1 MSQHFLHSPAARTL
15 SIREVDRLSEQE
27 AQDIFLKARFAANG
41 GKPFCRHCGPEVKVY
56 RLRETPIRWK
66 CSKCRQ
72 KFSITSGTILAN
84 RKKPLG
90 DYLSTMAHFAGGAKG
105 VAALQMVRY
114 VEFHPK
120 SMFVLLHK
128 LREVMG
134 TEVHTGTLGGPGKIV
149 EIDGTEFGDAE
160 RETNKR
166 PIRAPRKPQNKRIVG
181 VIRERRG
188 RVMPFVLEKEED
200 LVPIVIE
207 RVALG
212 TLVLSDEAQHWRRGL
227 RGRFRMKHV
236 RHKQNFMAKD
246 GTHINGAESFNS
258 RLDLSYRGTH
268 HHQSKYRQQFYADEI
283 AWRVNHC
290 RDPNR
295 TQWETLISGVLAHPV
310 SDTWARY
317 WQRKHRKERE
327 NGQQ

>member
-149 EIDGTEFGDAE
+149 EIDASLT
-160 RETNKR
+160 
-166 PIRAPRKPQNKRIVG
+166 
-181 VIRERRG
+181 
-188 RVMPFVLEKEED
+188 
-200 LVPIVIE
+200 
-207 RVALG
+207 
-212 TLVLSDEAQHWRRGL
+212 
-227 RGRFRMKHV
+227 
-236 RHKQNFMAKD
+236 RH
-246 GTHINGAESFNS
+246 
-258 RLDLSYRGTH
+258 
-268 HHQSKYRQQFYADEI
+268 
-283 AWRVNHC
+283 
-290 RDPNR
+290 RDQLPLPND
-295 TQWETLISGVLAHPV
+295 P
-310 SDTWARY
+310 
-317 WQRKHRKERE
+317 
-327 NGQQ
+327 